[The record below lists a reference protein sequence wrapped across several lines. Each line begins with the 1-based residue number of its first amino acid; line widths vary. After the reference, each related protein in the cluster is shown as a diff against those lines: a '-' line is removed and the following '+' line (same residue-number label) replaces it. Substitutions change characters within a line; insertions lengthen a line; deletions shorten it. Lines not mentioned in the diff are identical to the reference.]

1 MPFAMRCPGCD
12 TRFEFTSDLEGK
24 RIKCKTCGDVFRV
37 ERPVRKARE
46 EDDDGRP
53 AGRSRRS
60 LADDRDEDAPRRYR
74 ECDEDRPRPKKI
86 HPLVIIGPIAGAIL
100 LGAVITII
108 LLVRGADK
116 KKTSPTSTV
125 ADVVKAPA
133 KTCPLEVAEKDTGF
147 LVVPDSGGAFGLIR
161 RKDTHP
167 TRKDWVYE
175 PYDLTV
181 GRRVGKIDLNR
192 VEEPKAWS
200 LSPDGK
206 RLLVIETKT
215 FGSSDPSMHL
225 ISTADGKDIDWVP
238 FPNPKHM
245 HDAPALFRAEFVS
258 NDRILA
264 LGTNR
269 QMYFYRLSNLSEP
282 EQGKVD
288 AVGEPLGTRWGFNQ
302 DLRNQW
308 QVAFTA
314 DRKRMAVW
322 AGDGYAIVDTSEG
335 REVYRTPSV
344 MVTARELW
352 SRQSVKRDQL
362 HGGPV
367 AFSPD
372 GSTLAGVV
380 TYDHAGKQHL
390 LCLWNTREE
399 KPPATYELSANQ
411 YNEATSLRWWG
422 RKYILISGAKVHG
435 AELDGMLIDS
445 RTGLP
450 VRQLMAPPF
459 KHYGLGRDGRL
470 WYAIGT
476 ELREPAILNV
486 VDGPDGDLMEDA
498 ANPYEEIAE
507 LKDLFLRRVWM
518 EQGGV
523 LRHPTRLNPPLQQG
537 LIRRP

>member
-1 MPFAMRCPGCD
+1 MPFAMLCPGCD

-37 ERPVRKARE
+37 ERPVRKSRE
-46 EDDDGRP
+46 ADDDRP
-53 AGRSRRS
+53 TGRSRRS
-60 LADDRDEDAPRRYR
+60 LADDRDEAAPRRYR
-74 ECDEDRPRPKKI
+74 ERDNDDRPRSKKI
-86 HPLVIIGPIAGAIL
+86 HPLVIIGPIAGALL

-108 LLVRGADK
+108 LLARGGDK
-116 KKTSPTSTV
+116 KKTGPTGTV

-147 LVVPDSGGAFGLIR
+147 LVLPDSGGGFGLIR
-161 RKDTHP
+161 RKNSHP

-175 PYDLTV
+175 PYDLTT
-181 GRRVGKIDLNR
+181 GRRVGKIDLVR

-206 RLLVIETKT
+206 HLLVIETKT
-215 FGSSDPSMHL
+215 FGNTEPSMHL
-225 ISTADGKDIDWVP
+225 VSTADGKDIDWVP
-238 FPNPKHM
+238 FPKDSKRPF
-245 HDAPALFRAEFVS
+245 DSPSLYRAELVS

-288 AVGEPLGTRWGFNQ
+288 SVGDPLGGRWTINQ

-308 QVAFTA
+308 QTAFSA

-322 AGDGYAIVDTSEG
+322 NGDGYSIVDTAEG
-335 REVYRTPSV
+335 REVFRTPSV
-344 MVTARELW
+344 LVTAKELW
-352 SRQSVKRDQL
+352 PRNSVRREHL

-380 TYDHAGKQHL
+380 NYEFGGKQHL
-390 LCLWNTREE
+390 LCLWDTRAE
-399 KPPATYELSANQ
+399 KPPATYELPANQ
-411 YNEATSLRWWG
+411 YNDATSLRWWG
-422 RKYILISGAKVHG
+422 RKYILMSGAKVHG
-435 AELDGMLIDS
+435 TELDGMLIDS

-470 WYAIGT
+470 WYAIGA
-476 ELREPAILNV
+476 ELKETATLNV
-486 VDGPDGDLMEDA
+486 VEGPD
-498 ANPYEEIAE
+498 
-507 LKDLFLRRVWM
+507 
-518 EQGGV
+518 
-523 LRHPTRLNPPLQQG
+523 
-537 LIRRP
+537 